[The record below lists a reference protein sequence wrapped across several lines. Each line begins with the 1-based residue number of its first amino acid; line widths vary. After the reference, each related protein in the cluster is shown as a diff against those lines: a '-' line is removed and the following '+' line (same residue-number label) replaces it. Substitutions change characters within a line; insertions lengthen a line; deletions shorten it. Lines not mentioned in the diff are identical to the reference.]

1 MSGLTSAF
9 PQESVQLVAAA
20 ERGDWETARR
30 IYRWFMPLLHL
41 DAEHDLVQSIKLA
54 EQIMGRGS
62 ERVRMPRPAA
72 VGGAPRRGHRHGG
85 EGRRHPA
92 EPVAVQGGLTAVRHT
107 FFCIDGHTAG
117 NPVRLV
123 AGGAPLL
130 AGASMSERRQDFLAR
145 FDWIR
150 TSLCFEPR
158 GHDMMSGGFLY
169 PPTRPDTDIG
179 ILFIETSGC
188 LPMCGHGTIGMV
200 TFGLEHGL
208 IQPRT
213 PGRLRVEVPAGII
226 DIAYRVE
233 GERVAAVTITNVP
246 AYVAARG
253 IAIEVPGFGP
263 LTVDV
268 AYGGNFYAIVEPQ
281 GALCEGLDAL
291 GAARLI
297 ALSATVRDLVG
308 AALRRPS
315 TRRTRRSAA
324 CRTCSGR
331 TAPAGTAA
339 DGRNAVFY
347 GDKAI
352 DRSPCGTG
360 TSARLAHLAAT
371 GRLAVGQS
379 FVHES
384 YIGSRFTGTVLA
396 EAEVGGQAGIVPAIA
411 GSAVATGFNTIW
423 IDRADPFWPG
433 FQVV

>member
-1 MSGLTSAF
+1 M
-9 PQESVQLVAAA
+9 
-20 ERGDWETARR
+20 
-30 IYRWFMPLLHL
+30 
-41 DAEHDLVQSIKLA
+41 
-54 EQIMGRGS
+54 
-62 ERVRMPRPAA
+62 
-72 VGGAPRRGHRHGG
+72 
-85 EGRRHPA
+85 
-92 EPVAVQGGLTAVRHT
+92 RHT

-130 AGASMSERRQDFLAR
+130 KGASMSERRQDFLTR

-150 TSLCFEPR
+150 TGLCFEPR

-169 PPTRPDTDIG
+169 PPTTPDADVG

-188 LPMCGHGTIGMV
+188 LPMCGHGTIGMI

-208 IQPRT
+208 IQPRE
-213 PGRLRVEVPAGII
+213 PGRLKVEVPAGVI
-226 DIAYRVE
+226 DIAYQTE
-233 GERVAAVTITNVP
+233 GEKVTSVRIVNVP

-253 IAIEVPGFGP
+253 IEVAIDGLGA
-263 LTVDV
+263 LRIDV

-281 GALCEGLDAL
+281 GGYRGLDEM

-297 ALSATVRDLVG
+297 DCSLRLR
-308 AALRRPS
+308 AAIREVYEPVHPLDPTIRGVS
-315 TRRTRRSAA
+315 HILWAD
-324 CRTCSGR
+324 
-331 TAPAGTAA
+331 APKGQGA

-360 TSARLAHLAAT
+360 TSARLAHLFDQ
-371 GRLAVGQS
+371 GRLKVGDR

-384 YIGSRFTGTVLA
+384 YIGSRFTGRV
-396 EAEVGGQAGIVPAIA
+396 EATAGIGDISGIIPSIE

-423 IDRADPFWPG
+423 IDRADPFWAG

>member
-1 MSGLTSAF
+1 M
-9 PQESVQLVAAA
+9 
-20 ERGDWETARR
+20 
-30 IYRWFMPLLHL
+30 
-41 DAEHDLVQSIKLA
+41 
-54 EQIMGRGS
+54 
-62 ERVRMPRPAA
+62 
-72 VGGAPRRGHRHGG
+72 
-85 EGRRHPA
+85 
-92 EPVAVQGGLTAVRHT
+92 RHT

-130 AGASMSERRQDFLAR
+130 KGASMSERRQDFMAR

-150 TSLCFEPR
+150 TGLCFEPR

-208 IQPRT
+208 IQPAE
-213 PGRLRVEVPAGII
+213 PGKLRIEVPAGVI
-226 DIAYRVE
+226 DVAYETQGDKVIAVR
-233 GERVAAVTITNVP
+233 ITNVP

-253 IAIEVPGFGP
+253 IRIDVEGIGP
-263 LTVDV
+263 LSIDV
-268 AYGGNFYAIVEPQ
+268 AYGGNYYAIVEPQ
-281 GALCEGLDAL
+281 GNYTGLDDL

-297 ALSATVRDLVG
+297 ELSGRVREAVRDVFEPVHPLDSTIRGVSHVLW
-308 AALRRPS
+308 ADRPRGDGS
-315 TRRTRRSAA
+315 
-324 CRTCSGR
+324 
-331 TAPAGTAA
+331 

-360 TSARLAHLAAT
+360 TSARLAHLANS
-371 GRLAVGQS
+371 GRLSVGDR

-384 YIGSRFTGTVLA
+384 YIGSRFIGRV
-396 EAEVGGQAGIVPAIA
+396 EAETTLGDTPAIIPSIE

-423 IDRADPFWPG
+423 IDRSDTFWEG
-433 FQVV
+433 FQVT